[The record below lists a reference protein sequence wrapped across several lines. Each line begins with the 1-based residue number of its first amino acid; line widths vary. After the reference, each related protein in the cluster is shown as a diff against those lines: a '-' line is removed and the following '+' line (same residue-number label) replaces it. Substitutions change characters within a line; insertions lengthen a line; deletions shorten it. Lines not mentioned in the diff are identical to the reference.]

1 MTTDSET
8 GNITSSS
15 SWSPVDPNGGTVIAS
30 PGAASASLA
39 GTLATENKPDAPLPN
54 TDTSAATVQFEG
66 VHQASAPPPWA
77 VDMFNALRGEY
88 QAALSNLHNRLTNVE
103 GTISTAFPDVHARLD
118 TIARAIPANNA
129 VFDDI
134 KARLDTIERAIPA
147 NNAVFDDIKA
157 RFEAIEARA
166 VSGFKHPM
174 GL

>member
-1 MTTDSET
+1 MSDTEMTTDSQT

-15 SWSPVDPNGGTVIAS
+15 SWSPADPNGGTVIAP
-30 PGAASASLA
+30 PGAASATLA

-54 TDTSAATVQFEG
+54 TDTSEATVQFEG
-66 VHQASAPPPWA
+66 VHQVSAPPPWA

-103 GTISTAFPDVHARLD
+103 GTISAAFPDVHARLD

-129 VFDDI
+129 VIDAI
-134 KARLDTIERAIPA
+134 EARI
-147 NNAVFDDIKA
+147 
-157 RFEAIEARA
+157 EAIEARV